1 MRKSWM
7 HLLNQVATQRPELLL
22 LTGDQ
27 GYGLVES
34 FEMAHPTRFISLG
47 LADQALAG
55 VAAGLASEGQRVVL
69 HAGRHGARL
78 LPALTELL
86 PGQSVVVVET
96 DASEPLPHHLP
107 GWLLATP
114 ACPQELL
121 ACLRLLLAR
130 GEPSWLRLG
139 PDGVAPLRATPPTAQ
154 LGQWLPVRGEPGG
167 ARTALLGSGT
177 GLARTRPLAPLATHF
192 SLPLWGEPAAA
203 AQAEQIARFDEVFV
217 TREDGLADWLL
228 RVAAEAGLA
237 GRLRPV

>member
-69 HAGRHGARL
+69 HAGRQGARL
-78 LPALTELL
+78 LPALRELL
-86 PGQSVVVVET
+86 PGQSVIVVET
-96 DASEPLPHHLP
+96 DSNEPLPHQLP

-121 ACLRLLLAR
+121 ASLRQLLAR

-139 PDGVAPLRATPPTAQ
+139 PDGTQPLRGASPTVQ
-154 LGQWLPVRGEPGG
+154 LGQWVPLRAEAAP

-177 GLARTRPLAPLATHF
+177 GLARTRPLAPQATHF
-192 SLPLWGEPAAA
+192 SLPLWGEPAAPF
-203 AQAEQIARFDEVFV
+203 QAEQIARFDELFV
-217 TREDGLADWLL
+217 TREDGLADWML
-228 RVAAEAGLA
+228 RVAADAGLG
-237 GRLRPV
+237 GRVHPV

>member
-34 FEMAHPTRFISLG
+34 FEMAHPERFISLG

-69 HAGRHGARL
+69 HAGRQGARL
-78 LPALTELL
+78 LPSLRELL
-86 PGQSVVVVET
+86 PGLPVIVVET

-107 GWLLATP
+107 GWMLATP

-121 ACLRLLLAR
+121 ASLRLLLAR
-130 GEPSWLRLG
+130 SEPCWLRLG
-139 PDGVAPLRATPPTAQ
+139 ANGSPALRSTAPGVQ
-154 LGQWLPVRGEPGG
+154 LGHWLPVRADTGL
-167 ARTALLGSGT
+167 ARTALLGSGS
-177 GLARTRPLAPLATHF
+177 GLARTRPQAPLATHF

-228 RVAAEAGLA
+228 HVAAEAGLA
-237 GRLRPV
+237 GRLRPL